1 MFDLKLDAQKIA
13 AIKDYILHGEKFVIL
28 AHTNPDGDAI
38 GSSTALAHFLR
49 KEEKCVNV
57 IVPNR
62 FPDFLKWLPAAEEVC
77 VYEEEK
83 ERCDGLLKEA
93 DVIFCLDFNAL
104 SRIGVMGEV
113 VATTAAKRILI
124 DHHLAPD
131 DSFDVMIS
139 ETVAC
144 STAELVYRVVEAVA
158 PDKAADTVFAE
169 AVYTGMMTDTGNF
182 AYASNRK
189 DIYLIIA
196 SLMQAGV
203 DKDIIYR
210 RVFYNYS
217 VNRMKLLGF
226 MMYDKLKV
234 FPSSNAALLTLTY
247 KEMRRF
253 CVAKGDT
260 EGLVN
265 MPLQRKGVRF
275 SCMLRE
281 EVPGKINVSLRSV
294 DDFPCNKVAAE
305 FFGGG
310 GHLNASG
317 GEVYGTME
325 YAVERFRAAI
335 AKYKELLVE

>member
-1 MFDLKLDAQKIA
+1 MFDLKIDTEKIDAIREIIA
-13 AIKDYILHGEKFVIL
+13 KGDNFAVLV
-28 AHTNPDGDAI
+28 HTNPDGDAI
-38 GSSTALAHFLR
+38 GSSTALAHYLR
-49 KEEKCVNV
+49 KMGKVANV
-57 IVPNR
+57 IVPNA
-62 FPDFLKWLPAAEEVC
+62 FPDFLMWLPSASEIA
-77 VYEEEK
+77 VYDSDK
-83 ERCDGLLKEA
+83 ERCDALLKDA
-93 DVIFCLDFNAL
+93 DAIFCLDFNSL
-104 SRIGVMGEV
+104 SRIDAMADV
-113 VATTAAKRILI
+113 VASLDARRVLI
-124 DHHLAPD
+124 DHHLNPD
-131 DSFDVMIS
+131 DCFDVKVS
-139 ETVAC
+139 ETKAC
-144 STAELVYRVVEAVA
+144 STAELVYRVVEMLGPAEALDVA
-158 PDKAADTVFAE
+158 FAE

-189 DIYLIIA
+189 DIYQIIA
-196 SLMQAGV
+196 NLMQTGI

-226 MMYDKLKV
+226 AMYDKLKV
-234 FPSSNAALLTLTY
+234 YPSSNAALLTLTY

-265 MPLQRKGVRF
+265 MPLQIKGVRF
-275 SCMLRE
+275 SCMMRE
-281 EVPGKINVSLRSV
+281 ELPGKINVSLRSV

-325 YAVERFRAAI
+325 YAVERFKAVL
-335 AKYKELLVE
+335 AKYKEELTR